1 MPKKLSIAFVGDS
14 REIEKVLNAL
24 NYGNV
29 TGQLVYSKP
38 NQPPQEL
45 DRVTDGMRVKGFLS
59 KLGAGPNIL
68 FYLGITESDIDELI
82 GEYISDKSGVPF
94 YDLTKS
100 GDKRKVDNMIARV
113 VPFGGSHIVQPTQQP
128 AQQPTQQPAQQPA
141 QQKRTSPTQKKL
153 DTVLQAMPNDTF
165 VQSLDQQ
172 YKRRGR
178 LTPKQQSA
186 LQKIHDR
193 VVNPSSVQIDPKLL
207 ARLDA
212 LVKAMPRDRFVKS
225 LKDQYTQRGS
235 LSTKQMS
242 ALEKLERGV
251 ASGGDKALIQ
261 RIDALLSNTVKIKG
275 RRKSLLK
282 SFKEQALNGRNL
294 SKRQLEL
301 ISEYED
307 LVR

>member
-1 MPKKLSIAFVGDS
+1 MPLYLHGNEPRIERVKEMSNQLPIAFASNDAD
-14 REIEKVLNAL
+14 EIKKVLRVMGLRINL
-24 NYGNV
+24 NRL
-29 TGQLVYSKP
+29 QKP
-38 NQPPQEL
+38 SESQNFET
-45 DRVTDGMRVKGFLS
+45 VIDGISVKGVLSFLQNDDIPAFHI
-59 KLGAGPNIL
+59 G
-68 FYLGITESDIDELI
+68 FTESDIGELI
-82 GEYISDKSGVPF
+82 GEYISDKAGVPVL
-94 YDLTKS
+94 DTTKI
-100 GDKRKVDNMIARV
+100 KDNEKINSI
-113 VPFGGSHIVQPTQQP
+113 FSHAIHGVAVKGRTR
-128 AQQPTQQPAQQPA
+128 
-141 QQKRTSPTQKKL
+141 QKRTSPTQKKL

-172 YKRRGR
+172 YKRKGR

-193 VVNPSSVQIDPKLL
+193 VTNPTPLDPQLV

-212 LVKAMPRDRFVKS
+212 LVKVMPRDRFVKS
-225 LKDQYTQRGS
+225 LRDQYHQRGS

-242 ALEKLERGV
+242 ALEKLEKGV

-275 RRKSLLK
+275 RRKTLLK
-282 SFKEQALNGRNL
+282 SFKEQALNGRRL
-294 SKRQLEL
+294 SQRQLEL